1 MEMTKNK
8 RSQGRGTKSLTKS
21 LFNSIVFGKE
31 IIMKKIKR
39 SNGRGTK
46 SLSKS
51 LFNSIVFGKEI
62 IMKKIKMKKRFGLNR
77 QKSGEILDN
86 VLSGTKAGFKA
97 ILNFEPPIERK
108 KMDNQKSKSTFS
120 ATLPA
125 LILGVAVFLGSQVWA
140 AKYVTDPTTGK
151 VVTAP
156 EYGGTLTYVNM
167 LEPASIDP
175 AIVLIASHAIGLVNE
190 KLGIPNWALDRDV
203 HDYRTIWLPESAI
216 IGRLAESWEMP
227 DATTYIFKIRKGVH
241 WHNKAPMN
249 GRELT
254 ASDIEYN
261 QHRIWGLGSGFTEPA
276 GNAPLYPYVKN
287 SEGLL
292 NIESVTATD
301 KWTVVFKLK
310 EPILGTLKD
319 ITVQEP
325 NFVLAPEVIEQY
337 GDVSDWR
344 NVVGTGP
351 FELTD
356 WVEGSSATYTKNP
369 DYWGFD
375 EKYPENRLPYVDEI
389 RALIMKER
397 ATIVALMRS
406 GKADFIGK
414 AGQSQITSVDA
425 AMSLQR
431 TNPELNLWPFSYFA
445 ETAMTFD
452 NQKAPWNDIR
462 VRQAIQMAID
472 LETINQTYMQG
483 WADTTPTGPVGR
495 ALMEYTTP
503 FEEWPEE
510 IKKTYRYDPAG
521 AEALLDEAGYP
532 RAADGIRFQTVY
544 EHYEPYDLDYY
555 LTVMEY
561 LRAIGIGIEMEVKDR
576 ASHLALKRDPEI
588 RQGMLTEVSNRDT
601 PPIGSISLAY
611 SKSGW
616 TPPNVNDPVYD
627 AMYVAAAAATTVEEQ
642 MRLVAEADMYIIE
655 KHWWIVGP
663 RVPLFAVTQPWV
675 IGYNGEAEFGSNDYV
690 FLSRLW
696 IDSELKAAMGH

>member
-1 MEMTKNK
+1 MCRE
-8 RSQGRGTKSLTKS
+8 
-21 LFNSIVFGKE
+21 IVK
-31 IIMKKIKR
+31 
-39 SNGRGTK
+39 
-46 SLSKS
+46 
-51 LFNSIVFGKEI
+51 
-62 IMKKIKMKKRFGLNR
+62 
-77 QKSGEILDN
+77 N

-97 ILNFEPPIERK
+97 IQNLVFNQKAERK
-108 KMDNQKSKSTFS
+108 KMENQKSKSTFS
-120 ATLPA
+120 AILLSLTLMVAAFWVSPA
-125 LILGVAVFLGSQVWA
+125 A
-140 AKYVTDPTTGK
+140 AQKYVTDPSTGK

-167 LEPASIDP
+167 LEPGSIDP

-227 DATTYIFKIRKGVH
+227 DATTFIFKIRKGVH

-310 EPILGTLKD
+310 EPIPGTLKD

-325 NFVLAPEVIEQY
+325 NLVLAPEVIEQY
-337 GDVSDWR
+337 GDVTDWR

-389 RALIMKER
+389 RALVMKER
-397 ATIVALMRS
+397 ATILALMRS

-414 AGQSQITSVDA
+414 AGQSQLTSVDA

-532 RAADGIRFQTVY
+532 RGADGIRFQTVY
-544 EHYEPYDLDYY
+544 EHYEPYDLNYY

-576 ASHLALKRDPEI
+576 ASHLALKGDPEI

-616 TPPNVNDPVYD
+616 NPPNVNDPIYD
-627 AMYVAAAAATTVEEQ
+627 AMYVAAASATTVEEQ
-642 MRLVAEADMYIIE
+642 MRLVNEADMYIIE